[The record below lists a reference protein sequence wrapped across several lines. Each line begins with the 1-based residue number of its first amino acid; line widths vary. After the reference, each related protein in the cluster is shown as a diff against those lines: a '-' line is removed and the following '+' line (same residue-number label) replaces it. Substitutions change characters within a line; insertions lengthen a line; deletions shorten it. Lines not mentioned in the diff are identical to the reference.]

1 MTTSID
7 ADEESRRLA
16 RLLLTLLR
24 TANRSVRS
32 VEQQMGVGSSGLG
45 KVLNGTIRLQMGHIF
60 LVLEALD
67 MTPGQFFHIAYP
79 GRQPAHPVS
88 DQFLRERGM
97 GPADAELD
105 APEMEALVRR
115 TVLRMMKE
123 FLGREAAAALMATT
137 ATETAAEESEGPDLA
152 QAAGG
157 TARPSGPER
166 R

>member
-1 MTTSID
+1 MTTSMD

-67 MTPGQFFHIAYP
+67 MTPGQFFHLAYP
-79 GRQPAHPVS
+79 GRQPAHAVS

-97 GPADAELD
+97 EPADPEID
-105 APEMEALVRR
+105 APEMESLVRR

-123 FLGREAAAALMATT
+123 FLGREGMATAAAAT
-137 ATETAAEESEGPDLA
+137 AERAESEGSDLA

-157 TARPSGPER
+157 IARPSGPER

>member
-1 MTTSID
+1 MTTRTAD
-7 ADEESRRLA
+7 DEESRRLA

-67 MTPGQFFHIAYP
+67 MTPGQFFHLAYP

-88 DQFLRERGM
+88 DQFLRERGLE
-97 GPADAELD
+97 PADPQID
-105 APEMEALVRR
+105 APEMESLVRR

-123 FLGREAAAALMATT
+123 FLGRETAAVSATT
-137 ATETAAEESEGPDLA
+137 AEESAGSDLA

-157 TARPSGPER
+157 SARPSGPER

>member
-1 MTTSID
+1 MTTRID
-7 ADEESRRLA
+7 DDEESRRLA

-67 MTPGQFFHIAYP
+67 MTPGQFFHLAYP

-97 GPADAELD
+97 EPADPQID
-105 APEMEALVRR
+105 APEMETLVRR

-123 FLGREAAAALMATT
+123 FLGREAAAVSMATT
-137 ATETAAEESEGPDLA
+137 AAAAESEGPDLA

-157 TARPSGPER
+157 SARPFGPER

>member
-1 MTTSID
+1 MTTRTE

-16 RLLLTLLR
+16 RLLHTLLR

-32 VEQQMGVGSSGLG
+32 VEQQMGVGGSGLG
-45 KVLNGTIRLQMGHIF
+45 KVLNGTIRLQIGHIF

-67 MTPGQFFHIAYP
+67 MTPGQFFHLAYP
-79 GRQPAHPVS
+79 GRQPAHAVS

-97 GPADAELD
+97 GPADAEID
-105 APEMEALVRR
+105 APEMETLVRR

-123 FLGREAAAALMATT
+123 FLGREAAAAAMATIT
-137 ATETAAEESEGPDLA
+137 TAEESAGSDLV

-157 TARPSGPER
+157 SARSSGPER